1 MPIDES
7 LHGKVALVTGAGAG
21 LGAAIARRLAS
32 DGAQVVVSD
41 IDLDAARQVA
51 SSIDG
56 AIAIA
61 TDVTDEHQ
69 VRSLVEQTV
78 EHFGNL
84 HIAIPNAG
92 VGEVRAIAQMSYA
105 DWRRTTAVN
114 LDGVFLTIRY
124 AAPAIAASGGGSIV
138 TISSITATA
147 GSALL
152 APYAASK
159 AAVRN
164 LTETAATEFR
174 AQGVRVNA
182 VLPGFIDT
190 ALVTSATP
198 EFEAALGLP
207 EGGFDTLIADKQGRY
222 GTPEEVAA
230 AVAFFASQQSSWC
243 TGSSLVLDGGLV
255 GSLL

>member
-1 MPIDES
+1 MSITKPLDS
-7 LHGKVALVTGAGAG
+7 RVAVVTGAGAG
-21 LGAAIARRLAS
+21 LGAAIAQRLAA
-32 DGAQVVVSD
+32 DGANVVVSD
-41 IDLDAARQVA
+41 INYDAARRVA
-51 SSIDG
+51 DTIDG
-56 AIAIA
+56 SIAA
-61 TDVTDEHQ
+61 AADVTDEEQ
-69 VRSLVEQTV
+69 VKALVHTALEK
-78 EHFGNL
+78 FGNL
-84 HIAIPNAG
+84 HIAVPNAG
-92 VGEVRAIAQMSYA
+92 VGGVQPIAHMSYA

-124 AAPAIAASGGGSIV
+124 AAPAIATSGGGSIV

-164 LTETAATEFR
+164 LTETAAVEFR
-174 AQGVRVNA
+174 DHGVRVNA

-190 ALVTSATP
+190 ELVTAARP
-198 EFEAALGLP
+198 DFEAALGLEP
-207 EGGFDTLIADKQGRY
+207 GGFDELIAAKQGRY

-230 AVAFFASQQSSWC
+230 AVAFFASDQSTWC

-255 GSLL
+255 GSLI